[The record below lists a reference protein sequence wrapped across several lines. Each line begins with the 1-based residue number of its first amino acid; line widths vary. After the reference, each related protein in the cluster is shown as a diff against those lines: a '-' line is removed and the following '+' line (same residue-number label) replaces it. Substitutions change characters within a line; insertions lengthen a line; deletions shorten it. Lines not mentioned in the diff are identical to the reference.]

1 MNGSNSL
8 SVAEYQIKQAS
19 QVPTAVLSGSIQDL
33 LRDIEVASA
42 KRFSGLGLIAEEKL
56 SDHIPQERVVEM
68 IEANRMLVA
77 CDAQGVPVGFAAL
90 SLWSYG
96 CLLEELDVLP
106 EHGGKGLG
114 RALVMAAI
122 EWAKVNRQP
131 AIFLSTFADVPWNR
145 PFYSRLGFQIVPE
158 SELNVDMMQLR
169 NNEIAAG
176 LPVDRRVFMRMSL

>member
-1 MNGSNSL
+1 MSDTL

-56 SDHIPQERVVEM
+56 SDHIPQERVMEM

-90 SLWSYG
+90 SLWSQG

-106 EHGGKGLG
+106 AHGGKGLG
-114 RALVMAAI
+114 RALVVAAI
-122 EWAKVNRQP
+122 EWAKANRQP
-131 AIFLSTFADVPWNR
+131 SIFLSTFTDVPWNR
-145 PFYSRLGFQIVPE
+145 PFYSRMGFQIVPE
-158 SELNVDMMQLR
+158 SELDADMMQLR
-169 NNEIAAG
+169 SNEIAAG
-176 LPVDRRVFMRMSL
+176 LPVYKRVFMRLPL